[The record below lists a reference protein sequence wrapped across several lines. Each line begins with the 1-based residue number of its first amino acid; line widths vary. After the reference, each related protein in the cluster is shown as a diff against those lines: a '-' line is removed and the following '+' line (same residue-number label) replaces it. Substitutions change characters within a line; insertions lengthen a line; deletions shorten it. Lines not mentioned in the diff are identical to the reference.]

1 MCGFAEWF
9 ECIRGI
15 WYNTLTDSSGFPT
28 RRKNSRRPA
37 GGELIRR
44 MIAFEN
50 LPASF
55 QNPETRQAYESL
67 KKQRFHLVAK
77 RFFDIVVSFLIL
89 LALSLVF
96 LVLAIAIRLDS
107 PGPVFYRQVR
117 VGRYGKEFRIFKFRT
132 MVQNADH
139 IGLSITTGGDSRITR
154 VGHVIRKCRLD
165 EISQLLNVLC
175 GDMSL
180 VGPRPEVP
188 RYVKEYRPAYFATL
202 LVRPGVTAQSSIA
215 FKDEDK
221 ILASGGDPETIYVEK
236 ILPPKSELNLQYL
249 RHITVWGDI
258 RIMGRTVAA
267 VLKG

>member
-1 MCGFAEWF
+1 
-9 ECIRGI
+9 
-15 WYNTLTDSSGFPT
+15 
-28 RRKNSRRPA
+28 
-37 GGELIRR
+37 

-77 RFFDIVVSFLIL
+77 RAFDIVVSFLIL

-96 LVLAIAIRLDS
+96 H
-107 PGPVFYRQVR
+107 RQVR
-117 VGRYGKEFRIFKFRT
+117 FGRYGKEFRIFKFRT

-154 VGHVIRKCRLD
+154 VGHVMRKCRLD

-202 LVRPGVTAQSSIA
+202 LVRPGVTAESSIA